1 MRAGEA
7 GRTAGR
13 RRGPRPRRG
22 LDALCG
28 CDAGVPAAGRRA
40 IAVDPE
46 IKAAALTRLRR
57 IEGQVRGLQRMVAE
71 ERYCPEILTQMA
83 SVQEALRAVAR
94 GLMGNHL
101 KHCVARAHGTQEAQ
115 GVYDELLE
123 LIFRQS
129 R

>member
-1 MRAGEA
+1 ME
-7 GRTAGR
+7 
-13 RRGPRPRRG
+13 
-22 LDALCG
+22 ALCG
-28 CDAGVPAAGRRA
+28 CDASLPASGRKA

-57 IEGQVRGLQRMVAE
+57 IEGQLRGLQRMVAE

-101 KHCVARAHGTQEAQ
+101 KHCVARSHGTPEAA

-123 LIFRQS
+123 LIFKQAR
-129 R
+129 

>member
-1 MRAGEA
+1 MSVRRPA
-7 GRTAGR
+7 TAN
-13 RRGPRPRRG
+13 
-22 LDALCG
+22 
-28 CDAGVPAAGRRA
+28 
-40 IAVDPE
+40 PE
-46 IKAAALTRLRR
+46 HRQKTTHRLRR
-57 IEGQVRGLQRMVAE
+57 IEGQVRGLQRMVAD

-101 KHCVARAHGTQEAQ
+101 KHCVARAHGTPAAK

-123 LIFRQS
+123 LIFKQS